1 MRSCLLL
8 ISPLLMLAG
17 CDPACE
23 NEISHDLPSP
33 DGRHRVVVFSRDC
46 GATTGSNTQATI
58 LPVGGQLAEE
68 GGNVFS
74 IDGQDSARISWT
86 QDGRLAVV
94 IAGDA
99 AIYKKEDSVA
109 GVGIDYFR

>member
-8 ISPLLMLAG
+8 IYPLLLAG

-33 DGRHRVVVFSRDC
+33 DGRHRVVVFSRNC
-46 GATTGSNTQATI
+46 GATTGFNTQATI
-58 LPVGGQLAEE
+58 LPAGGHLADE

-74 IDGQDSARISWT
+74 IDGQDSARVSWT
-86 QDGRLAVV
+86 QDGRLAVI

-109 GVGIDYFR
+109 GVGIDYSR